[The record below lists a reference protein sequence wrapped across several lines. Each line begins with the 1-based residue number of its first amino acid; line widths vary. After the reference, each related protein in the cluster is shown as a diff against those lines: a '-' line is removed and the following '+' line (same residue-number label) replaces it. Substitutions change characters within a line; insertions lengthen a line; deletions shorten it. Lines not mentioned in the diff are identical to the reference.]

1 MGCLY
6 WRQEKSRQKNPASQ
20 FNMMKLLRSL
30 PNNSSGSFSDYQSSS
45 RIADRASASSTQD
58 APHAEQIYSSA
69 LNRWVFCVQ
78 LAFFICSLHSRSY
91 SASEI
96 INHNIFLLLLIR
108 ILTETG
114 PYIQANSRESH
125 PSGSLLYTPGTLQ
138 ESGLNTSG
146 KTHQA
151 RYAPY
156 NRRI

>member
-30 PNNSSGSFSDYQSSS
+30 PNDSSGSFSDYQSSS
-45 RIADRASASSTQD
+45 RIADRASASSTHD
-58 APHAEQIYSSA
+58 ASY
-69 LNRWVFCVQ
+69 
-78 LAFFICSLHSRSY
+78 FICLLHSRSY

-125 PSGSLLYTPGTLQ
+125 PSGSLLYRPGTLQ